1 MVQWKNF
8 VEWAFYGLISYV
20 AWGISQD
27 IDSMKTSI
35 IDLNKSVVVVITKD
49 EVQQEEIRDMKR
61 RLERLEFPHATGKR

>member
-27 IDSMKTSI
+27 IESMKTSI
-35 IDLNKSVVVVITKD
+35 IDLNRSVVVVITKD

-61 RLERLEFPHATGKR
+61 RLERLEFPHGAGK